1 MSQLLSEQASQQL
14 VNSIVDI
21 AEKIALEKVKQSR
34 KRYLI
39 QKEVMEEYNVTH
51 KVITEWE
58 IMGLR
63 KVKIG
68 KTIRYDRQDIENVIE
83 QMKIET
89 PATRENSNLSGGKT
103 MKLYL
108 VYVTLTSFLTI
119 LLLAISN
126 MYVAFSVY
134 GMMVT
139 YGFNLTGGL
148 ENE

>member
-58 IMGLR
+58 IMGLC

-83 QMKIET
+83 QMK
-89 PATRENSNLSGGKT
+89 N
-103 MKLYL
+103 
-108 VYVTLTSFLTI
+108 
-119 LLLAISN
+119 
-126 MYVAFSVY
+126 
-134 GMMVT
+134 
-139 YGFNLTGGL
+139 
-148 ENE
+148 

>member
-34 KRYLI
+34 KRNLI

-83 QMKIET
+83 QMK
-89 PATRENSNLSGGKT
+89 N
-103 MKLYL
+103 
-108 VYVTLTSFLTI
+108 
-119 LLLAISN
+119 
-126 MYVAFSVY
+126 
-134 GMMVT
+134 
-139 YGFNLTGGL
+139 
-148 ENE
+148 

>member
-58 IMGLR
+58 MMGLR

-83 QMKIET
+83 
-89 PATRENSNLSGGKT
+89 
-103 MKLYL
+103 
-108 VYVTLTSFLTI
+108 
-119 LLLAISN
+119 
-126 MYVAFSVY
+126 
-134 GMMVT
+134 
-139 YGFNLTGGL
+139 
-148 ENE
+148 

>member
-83 QMKIET
+83 QMK
-89 PATRENSNLSGGKT
+89 N
-103 MKLYL
+103 
-108 VYVTLTSFLTI
+108 
-119 LLLAISN
+119 
-126 MYVAFSVY
+126 
-134 GMMVT
+134 
-139 YGFNLTGGL
+139 
-148 ENE
+148 

>member
-68 KTIRYDRQDIENVIE
+68 KTIRYDRQDIENIIE
-83 QMKIET
+83 QMK
-89 PATRENSNLSGGKT
+89 N
-103 MKLYL
+103 
-108 VYVTLTSFLTI
+108 
-119 LLLAISN
+119 
-126 MYVAFSVY
+126 
-134 GMMVT
+134 
-139 YGFNLTGGL
+139 
-148 ENE
+148 

>member
-83 QMKIET
+83 QIK
-89 PATRENSNLSGGKT
+89 N
-103 MKLYL
+103 
-108 VYVTLTSFLTI
+108 
-119 LLLAISN
+119 
-126 MYVAFSVY
+126 
-134 GMMVT
+134 
-139 YGFNLTGGL
+139 
-148 ENE
+148 

>member
-21 AEKIALEKVKQSR
+21 AEKIALEKVKQSS

-83 QMKIET
+83 QMK
-89 PATRENSNLSGGKT
+89 N
-103 MKLYL
+103 
-108 VYVTLTSFLTI
+108 
-119 LLLAISN
+119 
-126 MYVAFSVY
+126 
-134 GMMVT
+134 
-139 YGFNLTGGL
+139 
-148 ENE
+148 

>member
-1 MSQLLSEQASQQL
+1 MQAFLNEQASQQL

-58 IMGLR
+58 MMGLR

-83 QMKIET
+83 QMK
-89 PATRENSNLSGGKT
+89 N
-103 MKLYL
+103 
-108 VYVTLTSFLTI
+108 
-119 LLLAISN
+119 
-126 MYVAFSVY
+126 
-134 GMMVT
+134 
-139 YGFNLTGGL
+139 
-148 ENE
+148 

>member
-58 IMGLR
+58 MMGLR
-63 KVKIG
+63 KVKVG

-83 QMKIET
+83 QMK
-89 PATRENSNLSGGKT
+89 N
-103 MKLYL
+103 
-108 VYVTLTSFLTI
+108 
-119 LLLAISN
+119 
-126 MYVAFSVY
+126 
-134 GMMVT
+134 
-139 YGFNLTGGL
+139 
-148 ENE
+148 

>member
-51 KVITEWE
+51 KVITECE

-83 QMKIET
+83 QMK
-89 PATRENSNLSGGKT
+89 N
-103 MKLYL
+103 
-108 VYVTLTSFLTI
+108 
-119 LLLAISN
+119 
-126 MYVAFSVY
+126 
-134 GMMVT
+134 
-139 YGFNLTGGL
+139 
-148 ENE
+148 

>member
-1 MSQLLSEQASQQL
+1 MQQLLSEQASQQL

-58 IMGLR
+58 MMGLR

-68 KTIRYDRQDIENVIE
+68 KTIRYDRHDIENVIE
-83 QMKIET
+83 QMK
-89 PATRENSNLSGGKT
+89 N
-103 MKLYL
+103 
-108 VYVTLTSFLTI
+108 
-119 LLLAISN
+119 
-126 MYVAFSVY
+126 
-134 GMMVT
+134 
-139 YGFNLTGGL
+139 
-148 ENE
+148 

>member
-68 KTIRYDRQDIENVIE
+68 KTIRYDRQDSENVIE
-83 QMKIET
+83 QMK
-89 PATRENSNLSGGKT
+89 N
-103 MKLYL
+103 
-108 VYVTLTSFLTI
+108 
-119 LLLAISN
+119 
-126 MYVAFSVY
+126 
-134 GMMVT
+134 
-139 YGFNLTGGL
+139 
-148 ENE
+148 

>member
-14 VNSIVDI
+14 VNSRVDI

-58 IMGLR
+58 MMGLR

-83 QMKIET
+83 QMK
-89 PATRENSNLSGGKT
+89 N
-103 MKLYL
+103 
-108 VYVTLTSFLTI
+108 
-119 LLLAISN
+119 
-126 MYVAFSVY
+126 
-134 GMMVT
+134 
-139 YGFNLTGGL
+139 
-148 ENE
+148 